1 MIQKVQDN
9 IIKMSHLPGLVM
21 PADLLTKPLGP
32 TQFIPHASTLL
43 QGKQAYS
50 ARHLDKQARQ
60 ERIEWA
66 NCTWTQHYPATH
78 ISPTEH
84 KRKIHFPHTH
94 RAYTHYYDPAD
105 PVTQINS
112 TTTYIPHK

>member
-50 ARHLDKQARQ
+50 ARHLDKQARK

-66 NCTWTQHYPATH
+66 NRTWTQHYTPIT
-78 ISPTEH
+78 TQ
-84 KRKIHFPHTH
+84 PHTPKVKF
-94 RAYTHYYDPAD
+94 PARNMKHIRHFNKD
-105 PVTQINS
+105 DV
-112 TTTYIPHK
+112 

>member
-50 ARHLDKQARQ
+50 ARHLDKQARK

-66 NCTWTQHYPATH
+66 NHIWAQHHPTQIGLQKHT
-78 ISPTEH
+78 TLV
-84 KRKIHFPHTH
+84 RFP
-94 RAYTHYYDPAD
+94 RANTLVYRYDPNETND
-105 PVTQINS
+105 
-112 TTTYIPHK
+112 K